1 MADHSERRLRRALAL
16 SLLANIAAVLALA
29 IALDTHRRMAGG
41 VVVCDR
47 LFVRDHDRLLCYLGP
62 TREPGGAM
70 VHVASADHK
79 RFVEV
84 SATDQAT
91 VRAWSVPGQVE
102 AALAAGQAPGLAR
115 VVARAGGATPAAA
128 LLQSTAAGQ
137 SAVALGWPQAKD
149 GQYPLWAQAETD
161 GRVAGRWLPG
171 AGR

>member
-1 MADHSERRLRRALAL
+1 MPESSDRRLRRALAL
-16 SLLANIAAVLALA
+16 SLLANVAAVVA
-29 IALDTHRRMAGG
+29 IAITLDTHRRMTGG

-47 LFVRDHDRLLCYLGP
+47 LYVKDHGRLLCYLGP

-70 VHVASADHK
+70 VHVASADQK
-79 RFVEV
+79 QFVQV
-84 SATDQAT
+84 SATDHAT

-102 AALAAGQAPGLAR
+102 AALTAGQEPGRAR

-128 LLQSTAAGQ
+128 LLQSSAAGQ
-137 SAVALGWPQAKD
+137 SAVALGWQRAKD
-149 GQYPLWAQAETD
+149 GQYPLWAQAEAD